1 VPAVGLKEI
10 LFLAGL
16 FVLFFGA
23 KRIPDLARG
32 LGTGIR
38 NFKGSLKAGTNDDP
52 EDGEDRDV

>member
-1 VPAVGLKEI
+1 MPSIGLKEI

-16 FVLFFGA
+16 FVLLFGA

-38 NFKGSLKAGTNDDP
+38 NFKGSLKAGAKDDP
-52 EDGEDRDV
+52 EDGEDGAV